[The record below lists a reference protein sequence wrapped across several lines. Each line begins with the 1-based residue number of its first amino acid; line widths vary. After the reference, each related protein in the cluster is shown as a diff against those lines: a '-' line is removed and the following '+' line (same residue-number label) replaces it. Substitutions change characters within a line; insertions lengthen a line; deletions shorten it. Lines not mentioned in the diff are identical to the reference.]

1 MECLTLTAAIRLHS
15 SVPEEICVV
24 KDSLCFEEFVPGADS
39 TGRSVFREMG
49 TVGWEFSQLILLF
62 PSFRIF
68 DLTSSLRQNPHNLFQ
83 RAYYK
88 HYVWTW

>member
-15 SVPEEICVV
+15 SVPEEIYVV

-49 TVGWEFSQLILLF
+49 TVG
-62 PSFRIF
+62 
-68 DLTSSLRQNPHNLFQ
+68 
-83 RAYYK
+83 
-88 HYVWTW
+88 